1 MSFSRKLLRWLAILG
16 PCIALLQEVVISFPW
31 KERQEWG
38 LPLLVVLILAVAFT
52 LRFLMPAAT
61 CKLLRQPDL
70 LIPVGLLFLAQGVLD
85 WSKWLPPLA
94 ALLMPTQPVKIWS
107 LTFSLSVSV
116 VAGILIRVT
125 YATWMTL
132 LIVEAHHQ
140 ERAEPEEALRRLPHW
155 FLRVLLLEVVGWGVL
170 LVTVALALSLM
181 AAGLPL
187 ALFLAGVASLLWNLA
202 TAALLPVALNDRLSF
217 REALSRGIQ
226 ASWAGKSRWWPA
238 VVAQLLLLGWL
249 TFISVSYTIGPRY
262 HAYQNTDWSVNGF
275 WIGGYADESRWYGK
289 LMEALDAPKV
299 PLISTL
305 LEMVLGLL
313 AIAVKVHIADRLN
326 GLEGR
331 IRKLPPEGT
340 PASSSDW
347 PSGFDQGVTDV
358 SRSSPPPSANAAAEI
373 YRSGEGEYMKKVFRI
388 FLAVTILLGVIPAL
402 GVEHKQ
408 GMASQHLNQYWAVR
422 EINTWFLFGVEIYA
436 NNRLAVYDMMD
447 RTRDDLPIH

>member
-1 MSFSRKLLRWLAILG
+1 
-16 PCIALLQEVVISFPW
+16 
-31 KERQEWG
+31 
-38 LPLLVVLILAVAFT
+38 
-52 LRFLMPAAT
+52 
-61 CKLLRQPDL
+61 
-70 LIPVGLLFLAQGVLD
+70 
-85 WSKWLPPLA
+85 
-94 ALLMPTQPVKIWS
+94 
-107 LTFSLSVSV
+107 
-116 VAGILIRVT
+116 
-125 YATWMTL
+125 
-132 LIVEAHHQ
+132 
-140 ERAEPEEALRRLPHW
+140 
-155 FLRVLLLEVVGWGVL
+155 
-170 LVTVALALSLM
+170 
-181 AAGLPL
+181 
-187 ALFLAGVASLLWNLA
+187 
-202 TAALLPVALNDRLSF
+202 
-217 REALSRGIQ
+217 
-226 ASWAGKSRWWPA
+226 
-238 VVAQLLLLGWL
+238 
-249 TFISVSYTIGPRY
+249 
-262 HAYQNTDWSVNGF
+262 
-275 WIGGYADESRWYGK
+275 
-289 LMEALDAPKV
+289 MEALDAPKV

-447 RTRDDLPIH
+447 RTRDDLPPSINGPSVQVRRFGNIIKGDDQFNLGEDHYKEDRCLAYIRDALREANIE